1 MVPFAAGGTTDVL
14 GRLIGQRLSVA
25 LGQPVV
31 VENRAGAGG
40 NIGSDYVAKAAPDGY
55 TLVGGTIS
63 SHAINVSLYPRMPY
77 DPVKQFQPVALI
89 GTLPNVLV
97 VNADSP
103 WKSVQDVIAAA
114 RVPGTQVTFGSSGN
128 GTSQH
133 LAGELFAKLADVKLL
148 HVPYKGSSPA
158 MQALLG
164 KQVDLVFENS
174 VAAMP
179 LIQSGKLR
187 ALAPAASA
195 PASCPTCPRWR
206 RPGSRA
212 TRSSPGRP
220 SSRRPAR
227 RHRWWTASP
236 ARSARSSPTRPC
248 VAAWPSSAS
257 SPRVPARPSRRL
269 PEGRGGK
276 VGPAGQERRHPAR
289 MSDRGSITLPGA
301 MWLLAAS
308 CGAGAAGAIMRVRPP
323 AHSAPAA
330 SGRDRANP
338 LHCATPASPPCPQPS
353 PTPDSPPQIIP

>member
-1 MVPFAAGGTTDVL
+1 VTARATECAPAPTRKQETTAMPISPSRYRAAFAALCLSCMTAALPALAQEKWPSKPINYVVPFAAGGTTDVL
-14 GRLIGQRLSVA
+14 GRLIGQRLSTA

-31 VENRAGAGG
+31 IENRAGAGG

-63 SHAINVSLYPRMPY
+63 SHAINISLYPKMPY

-103 WKSVQDVIAAA
+103 WKNVQDVIAAA
-114 RVPGTQVTFGSSGN
+114 RVPGTQVSFGSSGN

-133 LAGELFAKLADVKLL
+133 LAGELFAKLANVKLL

-187 ALAPAASA
+187 ALATTGGQRAAELPDVPTLAEAGLKGYEIVSWQAIFA
-195 PASCPTCPRWR
+195 PAGTPMPIVDRL
-206 RPGSRA
+206 A
-212 TRSSPGRP
+212 TEIGKIIADPAVRTRLAQMGIEP
-220 SSRRPAR
+220 SGA
-227 RHRWWTASP
+227 
-236 ARSARSSPTRPC
+236 
-248 VAAWPSSAS
+248 
-257 SPRVPARPSRRL
+257 
-269 PEGRGGK
+269 
-276 VGPAGQERRHPAR
+276 GPAE
-289 MSDRGSITLPGA
+289 LGA
-301 MWLLAAS
+301 FQRSEVAKWAQL
-308 CGAGAAGAIMRVRPP
+308 VK
-323 AHSAPAA
+323 SANI
-330 SGRDRANP
+330 R
-338 LHCATPASPPCPQPS
+338 LE
-353 PTPDSPPQIIP
+353 